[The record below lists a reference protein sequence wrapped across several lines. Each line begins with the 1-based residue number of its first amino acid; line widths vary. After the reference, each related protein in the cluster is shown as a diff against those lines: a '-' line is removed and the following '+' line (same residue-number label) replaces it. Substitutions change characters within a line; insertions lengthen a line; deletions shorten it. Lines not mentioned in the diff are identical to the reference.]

1 MTALRKTTAALI
13 SDAAPFAI
21 RAERASDVA
30 AREALLDA
38 CFGDNRHTRT
48 CQRLRDGR
56 APAEGLALSAVRQ
69 GRVVGSVR
77 LWHVSAGGIP
87 ALMLGPLAVEA
98 SSRQLGVGA
107 ALMDHALAAAKARG
121 HRAVILLGDA
131 PYYARFGFSAAKT
144 GELSLPGAFER
155 DRLLGLELS
164 EGALDDAWGMIAP
177 TGAPLPKPKAGPT
190 RQEGTSSC
198 RAWLDAMP
206 ENLPEPSAGAASTLP
221 QRHHHGAPDRDLGHD
236 RAGPPGA
243 PLGRLRAGGLRRC
256 QAIPIAPRGV
266 AHSGEKPLNRAKP
279 ARIIPSPSHDRGS
292 DAPSPDFNRLAL

>member
-1 MTALRKTTAALI
+1 MTAMRKTTVALL

-38 CFGDNRHTRT
+38 CFGDDRHMRT

-56 APAEGLALSAVRQ
+56 APAEGLSLSAVRQ
-69 GRVVGSVR
+69 GRLVGSVR

-131 PYYARFGFSAAKT
+131 PYYVRFGFSAAGT
-144 GELSLPGAFER
+144 GQLSLPGPFER
-155 DRLLGLELS
+155 DRLLGLELR
-164 EGALDDAWGMIAP
+164 EGALDGAWGMISA
-177 TGAPLPKPKAGPT
+177 TGASLPKTKA
-190 RQEGTSSC
+190 S
-198 RAWLDAMP
+198 RARKAL
-206 ENLPEPSAGAASTLP
+206 LV
-221 QRHHHGAPDRDLGHD
+221 
-236 RAGPPGA
+236 
-243 PLGRLRAGGLRRC
+243 
-256 QAIPIAPRGV
+256 PRV
-266 AHSGEKPLNRAKP
+266 A
-279 ARIIPSPSHDRGS
+279 
-292 DAPSPDFNRLAL
+292 

>member
-1 MTALRKTTAALI
+1 MTALRKTTIALI

-38 CFGDNRHTRT
+38 CFGDNRHMRT

-69 GRVVGSVR
+69 GRVIGSVR

-131 PYYARFGFSAAKT
+131 PYYARFGFSAART
-144 GELSLPGAFER
+144 GGLSLPGAFER

-164 EGALDDAWGMIAP
+164 EGALDGAWGMIAP
-177 TGAPLPKPKAGPT
+177 TGAPLPNAKAS
-190 RQEGTSSC
+190 RV
-198 RAWLDAMP
+198 RKAL
-206 ENLPEPSAGAASTLP
+206 LV
-221 QRHHHGAPDRDLGHD
+221 
-236 RAGPPGA
+236 
-243 PLGRLRAGGLRRC
+243 
-256 QAIPIAPRGV
+256 PRV
-266 AHSGEKPLNRAKP
+266 A
-279 ARIIPSPSHDRGS
+279 
-292 DAPSPDFNRLAL
+292 

>member
-30 AREALLDA
+30 GREALLDA

-77 LWHVSAGGIP
+77 LWHVSAGGLP

-131 PYYARFGFSAAKT
+131 PYYARFGFSAART
-144 GELSLPGAFER
+144 GELALPGAFER

-164 EGALDDAWGMIAP
+164 EGGLDGAWGMIAP
-177 TGAPLPKPKAGPT
+177 TGRPLPKPRASRARKA
-190 RQEGTSSC
+190 
-198 RAWLDAMP
+198 L
-206 ENLPEPSAGAASTLP
+206 L
-221 QRHHHGAPDRDLGHD
+221 
-236 RAGPPGA
+236 
-243 PLGRLRAGGLRRC
+243 
-256 QAIPIAPRGV
+256 V
-266 AHSGEKPLNRAKP
+266 ARVA
-279 ARIIPSPSHDRGS
+279 
-292 DAPSPDFNRLAL
+292 